1 MGGYGSGRPGHKDK
15 VEACRSL
22 DVNRLHREGCLTPG
36 VSGGWSWSLDGE
48 RVASISMNCADQALT
63 LVFRVRRGDSDWQDV
78 RQTIALVATPCG
90 FGGTRP
96 WFVCPGIVNGTV
108 CGRRVAKLHAG
119 GRYFLCRHCYRLG
132 YASQCERDFDRA
144 LRRANKLRT
153 GLGGEPGTGAWIA
166 SKPKGMH
173 WKTYDAR
180 VKEILQLEDRA
191 NQLFMAA
198 HARRWPGVSLF
209 L

>member
-1 MGGYGSGRPGHKDK
+1 MGGFGSGRPGHKDK

-22 DVNRLHREGCLTPG
+22 DVNRLHREGCLKPG
-36 VSGGWSWSLDGE
+36 FSGGWSWSRDGE
-48 RVASISMNCADQALT
+48 RVASISMQCSDQALT
-63 LVFRVRRGDSDWQDV
+63 LDFRFRQGGGKWQDV
-78 RQTIALVATPCG
+78 RQTIALVSTPCG

-96 WFVCPGIVNGTV
+96 WFVCPGMVNGV
-108 CGRRVAKLHAG
+108 RCGRRVAKLHAG
-119 GRYFLCRHCYRLG
+119 GPYLLCRHCYRLT
-132 YASQCERDFDRA
+132 YASQSEREFDRA

-166 SKPKGMH
+166 AKPKGMH
-173 WKTYDAR
+173 RKTYDAR
-180 VKEILQLEDRA
+180 VDEIARLEDRA

-198 HARRWPGVSLF
+198 HAHRCPDISLF